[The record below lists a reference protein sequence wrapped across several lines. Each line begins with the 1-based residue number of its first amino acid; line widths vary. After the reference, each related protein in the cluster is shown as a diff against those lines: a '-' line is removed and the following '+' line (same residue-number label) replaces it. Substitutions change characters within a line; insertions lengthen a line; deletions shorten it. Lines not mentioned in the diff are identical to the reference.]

1 MEAEDWVKAKA
12 IFDAAIE
19 VASDQ
24 RKAFLDN
31 ACAGDKELRREIEAL
46 LASAEAA
53 GSFMEMPFAG
63 QIGNLLISSNRDR
76 ISTVTRSFI
85 KLVRAEWAKSIL
97 LKTVF

>member
-31 ACAGDKELRREIEAL
+31 ACAGDKELRREIQAL

-53 GSFMEMPFAG
+53 GGFLELPFAG
-63 QIGNLLISSNRDR
+63 QIGSLLSGSTRDQ
-76 ISTVTRSFI
+76 
-85 KLVRAEWAKSIL
+85 L
-97 LKTVF
+97 